1 MEKHVFIPNKK
12 GLKLAAVVH
21 KPDGEGK
28 FPGVIVLHGFGG
40 RKDDPHIRVLCEDLA
55 KASFAAIRFETAG
68 MGESEGS
75 AEEFLLS
82 NYYND
87 VDVIFEYFS
96 QLDFVDTNRIGLAG
110 HSLGAVL
117 TLLYAAKN
125 IGIKALCAISPAV
138 KFSNVH
144 LDTTMEEWKE
154 KGFYSKKKPNGEIVH
169 IPYAFV
175 EDADK
180 AEVLELVR
188 SLIQPKLIIVGTADE
203 VVDPQETQEIYEHAA
218 EPKELVEM
226 EGLGHLYKK
235 YPEQV
240 AAVNKRVIAFFQK
253 AL

>member
-1 MEKHVFIPNKK
+1 MEESVFIPNKK
-12 GLKLAAVVH
+12 GLKLSAVIH
-21 KPDGEGK
+21 RPDKKGK

-40 RKDDPHIRVLCEDLA
+40 RKDELHIKGLCEDLV
-55 KASFAAIRFETAG
+55 KNDFAAIRFETAG
-68 MGESEGS
+68 LGESEGA

-87 VDVIFEYFS
+87 VDVVYEYFS
-96 QLDFVDTNRIGLAG
+96 NLDFVDKERIGLAG

-144 LDTTMEEWKE
+144 LDISMEEWKE
-154 KGFYSKKKPNGEIVH
+154 KGFYPKQKSNGQIIQ
-169 IPYAFV
+169 IPYSFV

-188 SLIQPKLIIVGTADE
+188 SLTQEKLIIVGKADE
-203 VVDPQETQEIYEHAA
+203 VVDPKETKAIYENAS
-218 EPKELVEM
+218 EPKELIELEGIGHMYKQNPQQVE
-226 EGLGHLYKK
+226 L
-235 YPEQV
+235 
-240 AAVNKRVIAFFQK
+240 VNEKVVAFFK
-253 AL
+253 KNL